1 MYYILEIDNII
12 FNIFTNYDSGIIQ
25 LYKLSNICNKNCN
38 LKEFINGAIIGIYT
52 VNNNNILYTSNKNG
66 EIITEKIKNL
76 PFELLNNS
84 LPIQSNL
91 NEENKQKLNEQSKQ
105 NLNKTYR
112 KNLSSDINVQLPPIN
127 TEIAI
132 TTENDE
138 EIDID
143 ELKNK
148 IEMLNRLR
156 EEEIENLENL
166 NENLHEYENKV
177 IDEKFSVDAEK
188 NKLKRDKEKWE
199 EFKNIFNADKKIYK
213 IMKEQFD
220 KNEISEIPELFEKK
234 YPIFSVLDDN
244 NLLDT
249 SSEIYEYIKLLPD
262 DDSVYIPKDI
272 VLTGLFNDNNV
283 VSSIS
288 LTELKAANFETTIET
303 DDET

>member
-25 LYKLSNICNKNCN
+25 LYKLSNICNNNCK
-38 LKEFINGAIIGIYT
+38 LKEFVDGAIIGIYMI
-52 VNNNNILYTSNKNG
+52 NNTNIVYTSNKNG

-76 PFELLNNS
+76 PFELMNNS
-84 LPIQSNL
+84 LQSNP
-91 NEENKQKLNEQSKQ
+91 NEENKQ
-105 NLNKTYR
+105 NLNKLHN
-112 KNLSSDINVQLPPIN
+112 NLSSDINVQLPPIN

-132 TTENDE
+132 TSDNNE
-138 EIDID
+138 EIDIN
-143 ELKNK
+143 ELKLK
-148 IEMLNRLR
+148 IEMLNRLK
-156 EEEIENLENL
+156 EEEIESLENL

-244 NLLDT
+244 NLLDI

>member
-25 LYKLSNICNKNCN
+25 LYKLSNICNKTCK
-38 LKEFINGAIIGIYT
+38 LKEFINGAIFGIYE

-76 PFELLNNS
+76 PFELMNNS
-84 LPIQSNL
+84 SSILQNS
-91 NEENKQKLNEQSKQ
+91 NKQNSSKQ
-105 NLNKTYR
+105 F

-132 TTENDE
+132 TTVNDE

-148 IEMLNRLR
+148 IDMLNKLK
-156 EEEIENLENL
+156 EEEIESLENL

-220 KNEISEIPELFEKK
+220 KDEISEIPELFEKK